1 MSFDE
6 TAAAVGK
13 SGRKQFRTDPPCIC
27 ASAGRFCPL
36 SVFTVRLTSDF
47 ERNIMSK
54 LKDLGVF
61 LLIVLLYIAVMSITG
76 IGCPIRWFTGISC
89 PGCGMSRAF
98 FSLLHLDFAGA
109 FRYHP
114 LIYPVILFVPYYF
127 LGSEKTDRQ
136 KKVKK
141 TLLILLAI
149 LAICLWIFRIFHEDS
164 VVRIDLSNSVMI
176 KYLKQMKGVLKC
188 T

>member
-1 MSFDE
+1 MTRQLQPLEKAGESS
-6 TAAAVGK
+6 
-13 SGRKQFRTDPPCIC
+13 SGQIRRAC
-27 ASAGRFCPL
+27 ARLPDTFVRFLYLP
-36 SVFTVRLTSDF
+36 VRLTSDF

-54 LKDLGVF
+54 RKDLGVF

-114 LIYPVILFVPYYF
+114 LIYPIILFVPYYF